1 MATVLIDRWLRRLEP
16 DWCRPC
22 KCPMEKLRR
31 RLFALPGMAVGRYKA
46 HREPDYYRQALHP
59 VDGRA
64 DIPPG
69 MYACAATRYR
79 CPRCGRQ
86 VTVLNPFLPVR
97 KEEKHEKAVVFQA
110 GELDDFL
117 WR

>member
-1 MATVLIDRWLRRLEP
+1 MAMVFVDRWLRRLEA

-22 KCPMEKLRR
+22 RCSMERLQR
-31 RLFALPGMAVGRYKA
+31 RLFALPELSVGHYRA
-46 HREPDYYRQALHP
+46 HKEPDYYRDSLHA

-69 MYACAATRYR
+69 MYACTAARYR

-86 VTVLNPFLPVR
+86 ITILDPFLPVR
-97 KEEKHEKAVVFQA
+97 DEEKHEKAVVFEA